1 MDIKKKFR
9 VNIVKADVALIFD
22 KGSDIPSIRNREE
35 SNPLKRNWKTGA
47 ISAVGAID

>member
-1 MDIKKKFR
+1 MDIKKKFLES
-9 VNIVKADVALIFD
+9 DVALIFD

-35 SNPLKRNWKTGA
+35 SNPLKRNGKTDA